1 MPPTMNMR
9 GPRGPRNHGKVKM
22 PEGGMKTIGRLVKYV
37 LKNYR
42 FSLAA
47 VMVCIVVTSFTTLA
61 STLFTRSLIDDY
73 ILPLTKQAQ
82 PDFSPLAQALMT
94 LGAVL
99 IVGAICSYLH
109 SRLMINVSQG
119 TMKRLRN
126 DLFSHMEKLPIK
138 YFDSNAH
145 GDIMSIYTNDVD
157 TLRQMISQSLPN
169 VFSSLITITITFGSM
184 LMLSWPLALLVLVLT
199 LTMVYTTKSLSAR
212 SANHFVAQ
220 QQSLGQMNGFI
231 EEMLTG
237 QKVVKTFCHEDE
249 AIEQFQKL
257 NESLRSN
264 TNEANRVANII
275 MPINGN
281 LSNLIYVLCAVF
293 GALIALN
300 QISLSTLHLTI
311 TIGTLVSFL
320 TLIRNFTQP
329 VSQVSNQ
336 INSVVMAVAGASR
349 VFRLMDEKPEDDENA
364 DVTLVNAIE
373 NADGTLTETEQ
384 TTGIWAWK
392 HTENG
397 KTILTRQRGEVD
409 FSHVDFAY
417 PQNELTSKQVN
428 ELTSKQVNELT
439 SKQVNKLT
447 SKQVNELTSKQVNK
461 LTSKQVLFDINL
473 DTDAGQKIAIV
484 GGTGA
489 GKTTLMNLITRFY
502 DIEHGSILYDGIP
515 INRIC
520 RKDLRRSL
528 GMVLQETHLFTG
540 TVMEN
545 IRYGRIT
552 ATDEECIE
560 AAKKTGAH
568 DFICRLADGYQTM
581 LRGDGGNLSQ
591 GERQLLAI
599 ARTAVANPPA
609 LILDEATSSIDTHTE
624 QLVQQGMDSLM
635 QGRSTFVIAH
645 RLSTIRNSDSIV
657 VMQHG
662 RIAERGTH
670 EALLELGGIYH
681 QLHGNSVE
689 S

>member
-1 MPPTMNMR
+1 
-9 GPRGPRNHGKVKM
+9 M

-300 QISLSTLHLTI
+300 QISLSTVHLTI

-373 NADGTLTETEQ
+373 NVDGTLTETER

-428 ELTSKQVNELT
+428 ELASKQVNELTSKQVNELT
-439 SKQVNKLT
+439 SKQVNELT

>member
-1 MPPTMNMR
+1 MNMR

-373 NADGTLTETEQ
+373 NADGTLTETER

-417 PQNELTSKQVN
+417 PSNE
-428 ELTSKQVNELT
+428 
-439 SKQVNKLT
+439 LT

-545 IRYGRIT
+545 IRYGRIN

>member
-1 MPPTMNMR
+1 MNMR

-42 FSLAA
+42 FSLAG

-99 IVGAICSYLH
+99 LVGAICSYLH

-169 VFSSLITITITFGSM
+169 VFSSIITICITFGSM
-184 LMLSWPLALLVLVLT
+184 IMLSWPLALLVLVLT
-199 LTMVYTTKSLSAR
+199 LTMVFTTKSLSAR
-212 SANHFVAQ
+212 SANHFIAQ
-220 QQSLGQMNGFI
+220 QQSLGKMNGFI

-249 AIEQFQKL
+249 AIEQFQQL

-264 TNEANRVANII
+264 TNDANRVANII

-281 LSNLIYVLCAVF
+281 LSNLIYVLCAVA

-300 QISLSTLHLTI
+300 QLSFSTLHFTI

-349 VFRLMDEKPEDDENA
+349 VFKLMDEQPENDEDA
-364 DVTLVNAIE
+364 DVTLVNATE
-373 NADGTLTETEQ
+373 NADGTLMETDK
-384 TTGIWAWK
+384 TTGVWAWK
-392 HTENG
+392 RTENG
-397 KTILTRQRGEVD
+397 KDILTRQRGEVD

-417 PQNELTSKQVN
+417 PVSPDSQKA
-428 ELTSKQVNELT
+428 
-439 SKQVNKLT
+439 
-447 SKQVNELTSKQVNK
+447 
-461 LTSKQVLFDINL
+461 KQVLFDINL
-473 DTDAGQKIAIV
+473 DTDAGQKIAVV

-502 DIEHGSILYDGIP
+502 DIDSGTILYDNIP
-515 INRIC
+515 IKRIC

-545 IRYGRIT
+545 IRYGRLT
-552 ATDEECIE
+552 ATDEECIK
-560 AAKKTGAH
+560 AAKMTGAH
-568 DFICRLADGYQTM
+568 DFISRLADGYQTM

-624 QLVQQGMDSLM
+624 QLVQRGMDSLM
-635 QGRSTFVIAH
+635 RGRSTFVIAH

-670 EALLELGGIYH
+670 DALLDLGGIYYR
-681 QLHGNSVE
+681 LYTGNLLS
-689 S
+689 

>member
-1 MPPTMNMR
+1 MR

-82 PDFSPLAQALMT
+82 PDFSPLAQALTT

-300 QISLSTLHLTI
+300 QISLSTVHLTI

-417 PQNELTSKQVN
+417 PQS

>member
-42 FSLAA
+42 FSLVG

-73 ILPLTKQAQ
+73 ILPLTKQVQ

-99 IVGAICSYLH
+99 LVGAICSYLH

-126 DLFSHMEKLPIK
+126 DLFYHMEKLPIK

-169 VFSSLITITITFGSM
+169 VFSSIITICITFGSM
-184 LMLSWPLALLVLVLT
+184 IMLSWPLALLVLVLT
-199 LTMVYTTKSLSAR
+199 LTMVFTTKSLSAR
-212 SANHFVAQ
+212 SANHFIAQ
-220 QQSLGQMNGFI
+220 QQSLGKMNGFI

-249 AIEQFQKL
+249 AIEQFQQL

-264 TNEANRVANII
+264 TNDANRVANII

-281 LSNLIYVLCAVF
+281 LSNLIYVLCAVA

-300 QISLSTLHLTI
+300 QLSFSTLHFTI

-349 VFRLMDEKPEDDENA
+349 VFKLMDEQPENDEDA
-364 DVTLVNAIE
+364 DVTLVNATE
-373 NADGTLTETEQ
+373 NADGTLMETDK
-384 TTGIWAWK
+384 TTGVWAWK
-392 HTENG
+392 HTESG
-397 KTILTRQRGEVD
+397 KDILTRQRGEVD

-417 PQNELTSKQVN
+417 PSSPDSQKA
-428 ELTSKQVNELT
+428 
-439 SKQVNKLT
+439 
-447 SKQVNELTSKQVNK
+447 
-461 LTSKQVLFDINL
+461 KQVLFDINL
-473 DTDAGQKIAIV
+473 DTDAGQKIAVV

-502 DIEHGSILYDGIP
+502 DIDSGTILYDNIP
-515 INRIC
+515 IKRIC

-545 IRYGRIT
+545 IRYGRLT
-552 ATDEECIE
+552 ATDEECIK
-560 AAKKTGAH
+560 AAKMTGAH
-568 DFICRLADGYQTM
+568 DFISRLADGYQTM

-624 QLVQQGMDSLM
+624 QLVQRGMDSLM
-635 QGRSTFVIAH
+635 RGRSTFVIAH

-670 EALLELGGIYH
+670 DALLDLEGIYYR
-681 QLHGNSVE
+681 LYTGNLIS
-689 S
+689 

>member
-42 FSLAA
+42 FSLVG

-99 IVGAICSYLH
+99 LVGAICSYLH

-169 VFSSLITITITFGSM
+169 VFSSIITICITFGSM
-184 LMLSWPLALLVLVLT
+184 IMLSWPLALLVLVLT
-199 LTMVYTTKSLSAR
+199 LTMVFTTKSLSAR
-212 SANHFVAQ
+212 SANHFIAQ
-220 QQSLGQMNGFI
+220 QQSLGKMNGFI

-249 AIEQFQKL
+249 AIEQFQQL

-264 TNEANRVANII
+264 TNDANRVANII

-281 LSNLIYVLCAVF
+281 LSNLIYVLCAVA

-300 QISLSTLHLTI
+300 QLSFSTLHFTI

-349 VFRLMDEKPEDDENA
+349 VFKLMDEQPENDEDA
-364 DVTLVNAIE
+364 DVTLVNATE
-373 NADGTLTETEQ
+373 NADGILMETDK
-384 TTGIWAWK
+384 TTGVWAWK
-392 HTENG
+392 RVENG
-397 KTILTRQRGEVD
+397 KDILTRQRGEVD

-417 PQNELTSKQVN
+417 PSSPDSQKA
-428 ELTSKQVNELT
+428 
-439 SKQVNKLT
+439 
-447 SKQVNELTSKQVNK
+447 
-461 LTSKQVLFDINL
+461 KQVLFDINL
-473 DTDAGQKIAIV
+473 DTDAGQKIAVV

-502 DIEHGSILYDGIP
+502 DIDSGTILYDNIP
-515 INRIC
+515 IKRIC

-545 IRYGRIT
+545 IRYGRLT
-552 ATDEECIE
+552 ATDEECIK
-560 AAKKTGAH
+560 AAKMTGAH
-568 DFICRLADGYQTM
+568 DFISRLADGYQTM

-624 QLVQQGMDSLM
+624 QLVQRGMDSLM
-635 QGRSTFVIAH
+635 RGRSTFVIAH

-670 EALLELGGIYH
+670 DALLDLEGIYYR
-681 QLHGNSVE
+681 LYTGNLIS
-689 S
+689 

>member
-1 MPPTMNMR
+1 
-9 GPRGPRNHGKVKM
+9 M

-82 PDFSPLAQALMT
+82 PDFSPLAQALTT

-300 QISLSTLHLTI
+300 QISLSTVHLTI

-417 PQNELTSKQVN
+417 PQS

>member
-1 MPPTMNMR
+1 MNMR

-42 FSLAA
+42 FSLAG

-99 IVGAICSYLH
+99 LVGAICSYLH

-119 TMKRLRN
+119 TMKRLRS

-169 VFSSLITITITFGSM
+169 VFSSIITICITFGSM
-184 LMLSWPLALLVLVLT
+184 IMLSWPLALLVLVLT
-199 LTMVYTTKSLSAR
+199 LTMVFTTKSLSAR
-212 SANHFVAQ
+212 SANHFIAQ
-220 QQSLGQMNGFI
+220 QQSLGKMNGFI

-249 AIEQFQKL
+249 AIEQFQQL

-264 TNEANRVANII
+264 TNDANRVANII

-281 LSNLIYVLCAVF
+281 LSNLIYVLCAVA

-300 QISLSTLHLTI
+300 QLSFSTLHFTI

-349 VFRLMDEKPEDDENA
+349 VFKLMDEQPENDEDA
-364 DVTLVNAIE
+364 DVTLVNATE
-373 NADGTLTETEQ
+373 NADGILMETDK
-384 TTGIWAWK
+384 TTGVWAWK
-392 HTENG
+392 RVENG
-397 KTILTRQRGEVD
+397 KDILTRQRGEVD

-417 PQNELTSKQVN
+417 PVSPDSQKA
-428 ELTSKQVNELT
+428 
-439 SKQVNKLT
+439 
-447 SKQVNELTSKQVNK
+447 
-461 LTSKQVLFDINL
+461 KQVLFDINL
-473 DTDAGQKIAIV
+473 DTDAGQKIAVV

-502 DIEHGSILYDGIP
+502 DIDSGTILYDNIP
-515 INRIC
+515 IKRIC

-545 IRYGRIT
+545 IRYGRLT
-552 ATDEECIE
+552 ATDEECIK
-560 AAKKTGAH
+560 AAKMTGAH
-568 DFICRLADGYQTM
+568 DFISRLADGYQTM

-624 QLVQQGMDSLM
+624 QLVQRGMDSLM
-635 QGRSTFVIAH
+635 RGRSTFVIAH

-670 EALLELGGIYH
+670 DALLDLEGIYYR
-681 QLHGNSVE
+681 LYTGNLIS
-689 S
+689 

>member
-1 MPPTMNMR
+1 MNMR

-42 FSLAA
+42 FSLVG

-99 IVGAICSYLH
+99 LVGAICSYLH

-169 VFSSLITITITFGSM
+169 VFSSIITICITFGSM
-184 LMLSWPLALLVLVLT
+184 IMLSWPLALLVLVLT
-199 LTMVYTTKSLSAR
+199 LTMVFTTKSLSAR
-212 SANHFVAQ
+212 SANHFIAQ
-220 QQSLGQMNGFI
+220 QQSLGKMNGFI

-249 AIEQFQKL
+249 AIEQFQQL

-264 TNEANRVANII
+264 TNDANRVANII

-281 LSNLIYVLCAVF
+281 LSNLIYVLCAVA

-300 QISLSTLHLTI
+300 QLSFSTLHFTI

-349 VFRLMDEKPEDDENA
+349 VFKLMDEQPENDEDA
-364 DVTLVNAIE
+364 DVTLVNATE
-373 NADGTLTETEQ
+373 NADGILMETDK
-384 TTGIWAWK
+384 TTGVWAWK
-392 HTENG
+392 RVENG
-397 KTILTRQRGEVD
+397 KDILTRQRGEVD

-417 PQNELTSKQVN
+417 PSSPDSQKA
-428 ELTSKQVNELT
+428 
-439 SKQVNKLT
+439 
-447 SKQVNELTSKQVNK
+447 
-461 LTSKQVLFDINL
+461 KQVLFDINL
-473 DTDAGQKIAIV
+473 DTDAGQKIAVV

-502 DIEHGSILYDGIP
+502 DIDSGTILYDNIP
-515 INRIC
+515 IKRIC

-545 IRYGRIT
+545 IRYGRLT
-552 ATDEECIE
+552 ATDEECIK
-560 AAKKTGAH
+560 AAKMTGAH
-568 DFICRLADGYQTM
+568 DFISRLADGYQTM

-624 QLVQQGMDSLM
+624 QLVQRGMDSLM
-635 QGRSTFVIAH
+635 RGRSTFVIAH

-670 EALLELGGIYH
+670 DALLDLEGIYYR
-681 QLHGNSVE
+681 LYTGNLIS
-689 S
+689 

>member
-42 FSLAA
+42 FSLAG
-47 VMVCIVVTSFTTLA
+47 VMLCIVVTSFTTLA

-99 IVGAICSYLH
+99 LVGAICSYLH

-169 VFSSLITITITFGSM
+169 VFSSIITICITFGSM
-184 LMLSWPLALLVLVLT
+184 IMLSWPLALLVLVLT
-199 LTMVYTTKSLSAR
+199 LTMVFTTKSLSAR
-212 SANHFVAQ
+212 SANHFIAQ
-220 QQSLGQMNGFI
+220 QQSLGKMNGFI

-249 AIEQFQKL
+249 AIEQFQQL

-264 TNEANRVANII
+264 TNDANRVANII

-281 LSNLIYVLCAVF
+281 LSNLIYVLCAVA

-300 QISLSTLHLTI
+300 QLSFSTLHFTI

-349 VFRLMDEKPEDDENA
+349 VFKLMDEQPENDEDA
-364 DVTLVNAIE
+364 DVTLVNATE
-373 NADGTLTETEQ
+373 NADGILMETDK
-384 TTGIWAWK
+384 TTGVWAWK
-392 HTENG
+392 RVENG
-397 KTILTRQRGEVD
+397 KDILTRQRGEVD

-417 PQNELTSKQVN
+417 PSSPDSQKA
-428 ELTSKQVNELT
+428 
-439 SKQVNKLT
+439 
-447 SKQVNELTSKQVNK
+447 
-461 LTSKQVLFDINL
+461 KQVLFDINL
-473 DTDAGQKIAIV
+473 DTDAGQKIAVV

-502 DIEHGSILYDGIP
+502 DIDSGTILYDNIP
-515 INRIC
+515 IKRIC

-545 IRYGRIT
+545 IRYGRLT
-552 ATDEECIE
+552 ATDEECIK
-560 AAKKTGAH
+560 AAKMTGAH
-568 DFICRLADGYQTM
+568 DFISRLADGYQTM

-624 QLVQQGMDSLM
+624 QLVQRGMDSLM
-635 QGRSTFVIAH
+635 RGRSTFVIAH

-670 EALLELGGIYH
+670 DALLDLEGIYYR
-681 QLHGNSVE
+681 LYTGNLIS
-689 S
+689 

>member
-42 FSLAA
+42 FSLVG

-73 ILPLTKQAQ
+73 ILPLTKQVQ

-99 IVGAICSYLH
+99 LVGAICSYLH

-126 DLFSHMEKLPIK
+126 DLFYHMEKLPIK

-169 VFSSLITITITFGSM
+169 VFSSIITICITFGSM
-184 LMLSWPLALLVLVLT
+184 IMLSWPLALLVLVLT
-199 LTMVYTTKSLSAR
+199 LTMVFTTKSLSAR
-212 SANHFVAQ
+212 SANHFIAQ
-220 QQSLGQMNGFI
+220 QQSLGKMNGFI

-249 AIEQFQKL
+249 AIEQFQQL

-264 TNEANRVANII
+264 TNDANRVANII

-281 LSNLIYVLCAVF
+281 LSNLIYVLCAVA

-300 QISLSTLHLTI
+300 QLSFSTLHFTI

-349 VFRLMDEKPEDDENA
+349 VFKLMDEQPENDEDA
-364 DVTLVNAIE
+364 DVTLVNATE
-373 NADGTLTETEQ
+373 NADGTLMETDK
-384 TTGIWAWK
+384 TTGVWAWK
-392 HTENG
+392 RVENG
-397 KTILTRQRGEVD
+397 KDILTRQRGEVD

-417 PQNELTSKQVN
+417 PSSPDSQKA
-428 ELTSKQVNELT
+428 
-439 SKQVNKLT
+439 
-447 SKQVNELTSKQVNK
+447 
-461 LTSKQVLFDINL
+461 KQVLFDINL
-473 DTDAGQKIAIV
+473 DTDAGQKIAVV

-502 DIEHGSILYDGIP
+502 DIDSGTILYDNIP
-515 INRIC
+515 IKRIC

-545 IRYGRIT
+545 IRYGRLT
-552 ATDEECIE
+552 ATDEDCIK
-560 AAKKTGAH
+560 AAKMTGAH
-568 DFICRLADGYQTM
+568 DFISRLADGYQTM

-624 QLVQQGMDSLM
+624 QLVQRGMDSLM
-635 QGRSTFVIAH
+635 RGRSTFVIAH

-670 EALLELGGIYH
+670 DALLDLEGIYYR
-681 QLHGNSVE
+681 LYTGNLIS
-689 S
+689 

>member
-9 GPRGPRNHGKVKM
+9 GPHGPRNHGKVKM
-22 PEGGMKTIGRLVKYV
+22 PEGGMKTIRRLVKYV

-42 FSLAA
+42 FSLAG

-99 IVGAICSYLH
+99 LVGAICSYLH

-169 VFSSLITITITFGSM
+169 VFSSIITICITFGSM
-184 LMLSWPLALLVLVLT
+184 IMLSWPLALLVLVMT
-199 LTMVYTTKSLSAR
+199 LTMVFTTKSLSAR
-212 SANHFVAQ
+212 SANHFIAQ
-220 QQSLGQMNGFI
+220 QQSLGKMNGFI

-249 AIEQFQKL
+249 AIEQFQQL

-264 TNEANRVANII
+264 TNDANRVANII

-281 LSNLIYVLCAVF
+281 LSNLIYVLCAVA

-300 QISLSTLHLTI
+300 QLSFSTLHFTI

-349 VFRLMDEKPEDDENA
+349 VFKLMDEQPENDEDA
-364 DVTLVNAIE
+364 DVTLVNATE
-373 NADGTLTETEQ
+373 NADGILMETDK
-384 TTGIWAWK
+384 TTGVWAWK
-392 HTENG
+392 RVENG
-397 KTILTRQRGEVD
+397 KDILTRQRGEVD

-417 PQNELTSKQVN
+417 PVSPDSQKA
-428 ELTSKQVNELT
+428 
-439 SKQVNKLT
+439 
-447 SKQVNELTSKQVNK
+447 
-461 LTSKQVLFDINL
+461 KQVLFDINL
-473 DTDAGQKIAIV
+473 DTDAGQKIAVV

-502 DIEHGSILYDGIP
+502 DIDSGTILYDNIP
-515 INRIC
+515 IKRIC

-545 IRYGRIT
+545 IRYGRLT
-552 ATDEECIE
+552 ATDEECIK
-560 AAKKTGAH
+560 AAKMTGAH
-568 DFICRLADGYQTM
+568 DFISRLADGYQTM

-624 QLVQQGMDSLM
+624 QLVQRGMDSLM
-635 QGRSTFVIAH
+635 RGRSTFVIAH

-670 EALLELGGIYH
+670 DALLDLEGIYYR
-681 QLHGNSVE
+681 LYTGNLIS
-689 S
+689 

>member
-82 PDFSPLAQALMT
+82 PDFSPLAQALTT

-119 TMKRLRN
+119 TMKRLRI

-417 PQNELTSKQVN
+417 PSNELTSKQVN

-447 SKQVNELTSKQVNK
+447 SKQV
-461 LTSKQVLFDINL
+461 LFDINL
-473 DTDAGQKIAIV
+473 DTHAGQKIAIV

-502 DIEHGSILYDGIP
+502 DIEHGSILNDGIP

>member
-1 MPPTMNMR
+1 MNMR

-22 PEGGMKTIGRLVKYV
+22 PKGGMKTIGRLVKYV

-82 PDFSPLAQALMT
+82 PDFSPLAHALMT

-126 DLFSHMEKLPIK
+126 DLFYHMEKLPIK

-169 VFSSLITITITFGSM
+169 VFSSIITICITFGSM
-184 LMLSWPLALLVLVLT
+184 IMLSWPLALLVLVLT
-199 LTMVYTTKSLSAR
+199 LTMVFTTKSLSAR
-212 SANHFVAQ
+212 SANHFIAQ
-220 QQSLGQMNGFI
+220 QQSLGKMNGFI

-249 AIEQFQKL
+249 AIEQFQQL

-264 TNEANRVANII
+264 TNDANRVANII

-281 LSNLIYVLCAVF
+281 LSNLIYVLCAVA

-300 QISLSTLHLTI
+300 QLSFSTLHFTI

-349 VFRLMDEKPEDDENA
+349 VFKLMDEQPENDEDA
-364 DVTLVNAIE
+364 DVTLVNATE
-373 NADGTLTETEQ
+373 NADGILMETDK

-392 HTENG
+392 RVENG
-397 KTILTRQRGEVD
+397 KDILTRQRGEVD

-417 PQNELTSKQVN
+417 PSSPDSQKA
-428 ELTSKQVNELT
+428 
-439 SKQVNKLT
+439 
-447 SKQVNELTSKQVNK
+447 
-461 LTSKQVLFDINL
+461 KQVLFDINL
-473 DTDAGQKIAIV
+473 DTDAGQKIAVV

-502 DIEHGSILYDGIP
+502 DIDSGTILYDNIP
-515 INRIC
+515 IKRIC

-545 IRYGRIT
+545 IRYGRLT
-552 ATDEECIE
+552 ATDEECIK
-560 AAKKTGAH
+560 AAKMTGAH
-568 DFICRLADGYQTM
+568 DFISRLADGYQTM

-624 QLVQQGMDSLM
+624 QLVQRGMDLLM
-635 QGRSTFVIAH
+635 RGRSTFVIAH

-670 EALLELGGIYH
+670 DALLDLEGIYYR
-681 QLHGNSVE
+681 LYTGNLIS
-689 S
+689 